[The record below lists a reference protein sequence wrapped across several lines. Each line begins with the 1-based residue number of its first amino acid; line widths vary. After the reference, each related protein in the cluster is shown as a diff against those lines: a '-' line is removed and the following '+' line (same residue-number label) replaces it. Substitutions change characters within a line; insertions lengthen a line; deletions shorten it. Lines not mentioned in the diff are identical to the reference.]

1 MTPTS
6 SFEGEIGV
14 NMLTV
19 SISLRDLDR
28 LLDSTGQY
36 ISDGISHQ
44 QDPQDVVREA
54 LVRARTILINATV
67 PTDAGPQMSGADLV
81 RPLRFTLSEA
91 SVAEELVEQ
100 GSASTKDSLPEAPRL
115 AEVLEERKKK
125 TKKEKKG

>member
-1 MTPTS
+1 
-6 SFEGEIGV
+6 
-14 NMLTV
+14 
-19 SISLRDLDR
+19 
-28 LLDSTGQY
+28 
-36 ISDGISHQ
+36 
-44 QDPQDVVREA
+44 
-54 LVRARTILINATV
+54 
-67 PTDAGPQMSGADLV
+67 MSGADLV